1 MYKLLN
7 GVKVLMTQEEE
18 KAFLD
23 LTKKKEKPLEELNQE
38 KIAEYQKYLADT
50 DYVVIKISEAMV
62 SGNQQLIDELKNKY
76 ADVLT
81 NRDNKR
87 KQINELEKEI
97 KKEKEESKK
106 QEGIIEQTQEK
117 DIVSIEEVDKIPEN
131 IDSDRVKVVDS
142 VEIISDQTEEQ
153 GKVMETMDINKKNKL
168 EKKTL

>member
-1 MYKLLN
+1 MENKNYKLVN
-7 GVKVLMTQEEE
+7 GVRIQMTKEEE
-18 KAFLD
+18 KTLLN
-23 LTKKKEKPLEELNQE
+23 LTKKKEKPLEELKQE

-50 DYVVIKISEAMV
+50 DYVVIKISEAIV
-62 SGNQQLIDELKNKY
+62 IGNRQLIDELKSKY

-106 QEGIIEQTQEK
+106 QEGIIEQIQEK

-153 GKVMETMDINKKNKL
+153 GKVMETMDINKKK
-168 EKKTL
+168 